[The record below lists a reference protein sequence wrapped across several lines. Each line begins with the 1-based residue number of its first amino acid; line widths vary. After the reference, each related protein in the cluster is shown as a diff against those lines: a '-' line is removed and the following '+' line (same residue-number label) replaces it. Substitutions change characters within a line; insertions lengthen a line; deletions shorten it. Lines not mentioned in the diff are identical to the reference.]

1 MGATV
6 EEVPR
11 RLIRFRGANAD
22 TSYTIKVSL
31 VLNGKSIATA
41 QKSLKALSVPP
52 TQAIQDA
59 QNIMMAS
66 QLLQSV
72 E

>member
-1 MGATV
+1 MGAIAG
-6 EEVPR
+6 EIPR
-11 RLIRFRGANAD
+11 RLIRFRGADAD

-41 QKSLKALSVPP
+41 QKSLKALNVPP